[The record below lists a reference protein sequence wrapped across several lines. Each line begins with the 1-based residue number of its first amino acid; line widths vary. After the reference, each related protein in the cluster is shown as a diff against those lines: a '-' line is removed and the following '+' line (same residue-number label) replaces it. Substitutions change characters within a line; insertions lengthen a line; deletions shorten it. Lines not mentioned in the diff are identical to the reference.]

1 MLVRWWGNSLTF
13 TWNFVIGNIFIQ
25 RIDVISTKLCRCYK
39 SQIKWIGGGFIGQ
52 FKAQQESLWDAYCNY
67 AETIAYIFWWRPQF
81 HNDGDV
87 GDVKSN
93 PVAKDAHAWRPAWK
107 ILVSIER
114 IFPSSTTTPP
124 GQSLRGITKQRT
136 DNVSR
141 FNFKPFYKCRMG
153 LVQTFTSENSLLL
166 FHSFKRISKHWAI
179 IPWLFIQFESQI
191 SQI

>member
-114 IFPSSTTTPP
+114 IFPPSTTNPLAR
-124 GQSLRGITKQRT
+124 QSFRHVTKQKT
-136 DNVSR
+136 
-141 FNFKPFYKCRMG
+141 
-153 LVQTFTSENSLLL
+153 
-166 FHSFKRISKHWAI
+166 ISN
-179 IPWLFIQFESQI
+179 LFITCVEWPRFSLSFRRSHRKKLVSIKTRSQLMDTI
-191 SQI
+191 LSQSVSKILTACWFKKP